1 MGATFEDQERR
12 VAMFLLSNM
21 RGTEDSRRVERPR
34 PPRNMTYIDLKEV
47 PKRFCLQCTASSDS
61 RALV

>member
-21 RGTEDSRRVERPR
+21 RGTGDSRRVERPN
-34 PPRNMTYIDLKEV
+34 PPAPPEI
-47 PKRFCLQCTASSDS
+47 
-61 RALV
+61 